1 VCGKENGKGIYGVRE
16 EEKRKTMQDESFQ
29 HSDITLKILP
39 AEDLEMIR
47 SLNGKSPK
55 IAESAFVSEAAY
67 IVGDVELGEASNVW
81 PGAVIRG
88 DFGRITIGRNTSVE
102 DNCVIH
108 SGTSSALLGDITIGD
123 YVIIGHGAVLNCR
136 KIGNNV
142 LIGMNATILH
152 GAEIGNHCVI
162 AAGCLVG
169 QEMKIPDWSF
179 VVGVPGKIKG
189 RPTEQQLWW
198 TREGYKMYAE
208 LVDQYKK
215 EGL

>member
-1 VCGKENGKGIYGVRE
+1 
-16 EEKRKTMQDESFQ
+16 
-29 HSDITLKILP
+29 
-39 AEDLEMIR
+39 MIR

-67 IVGDVELGEASNVW
+67 IVGDVEIGEESNVW

-88 DFGRITIGRNTSVE
+88 DFGKITIGRDTSIE

-108 SGTSSALLGDITIGD
+108 SGTPSAPVGDVSIGD
-123 YVIIGHGAVLNCR
+123 RVIIGHGAVLNCMR
-136 KIGNNV
+136 IGNNV

-152 GAEIGNHCVI
+152 DAEIGNNCVI
-162 AAGCLVG
+162 GACCLVG
-169 QEMKIPDWSF
+169 QGMKIPDHSF

-189 RPTEQQLWW
+189 QPTTDQLWW
-198 TREGYKMYAE
+198 TREGYKEYLE
-208 LVDQYKK
+208 LVRQYKK